1 MRLWLPVVAWA
12 AVIFVLSSIP
22 GNDFPKVPGSQTD
35 KLVHGILYS
44 TLGFLVTRGLRGST
58 SLGRGA
64 LIAVGTAFAIGY
76 GITDELHQLFT
87 PHRSSDGHDVVADAA
102 GGIVGAVACVM
113 SRRGNSTPAV

>member
-44 TLGFLVTRGLRGST
+44 TLGFLLTQGLRGST
-58 SLGRGA
+58 SLGRGT
-64 LIAVGTAFAIGY
+64 LVAVGTGVAIAFGV
-76 GITDELHQLFT
+76 TDELHQLFT
-87 PHRSSDGHDVVADAA
+87 PHRSCDWHDVVADAA
-102 GGIVGAVACVM
+102 GGLVGAVACVM
-113 SRRGNSTPAV
+113 SRRGNSAPAV